1 MLTGNEIYETTKYQI
16 KGISWKLRTAST
28 TNFQPSNVNIKT
40 ASHEKE
46 EEKSEKKRKKKKK
59 KNRAPVYH
67 FNIPY
72 LKITGERVGF
82 CNLRP
87 KKRVYFFRYFAV

>member
-46 EEKSEKKRKKKKK
+46 EEKSETKKKKK
-59 KNRAPVYH
+59 KS
-67 FNIPY
+67 
-72 LKITGERVGF
+72 KKKKKK
-82 CNLRP
+82 
-87 KKRVYFFRYFAV
+87 KKRTELLCTILIFRI